1 MGTVPALSAWH
12 LPKDR
17 GCTGGGGGV
26 RKALLMFGPL
36 VLDFLISPRGAD
48 PCAGCQGPPLAL
60 VLVLGGLCQGQ

>member
-36 VLDFLISPRGAD
+36 VLTFLS
-48 PCAGCQGPPLAL
+48 
-60 VLVLGGLCQGQ
+60 VLGEQTHVQDARGPH